1 LIVRDKHHCPF
12 GKKVHLFR
20 TGRGATVRPSGRQ
33 RRVVGPLPSGSANYL
48 PFLPFFLLFLLFL
61 ATRITSFLAREVND
75 VLTTRVNISLTYAGC
90 RYAVTVASKNLTRR
104 ITAALGD
111 LDVADG
117 PMSRLDAARRL
128 REAADELE
136 AAQVE
141 AARKAG
147 ATWSEIGSCYG
158 LTKQGAQQRFRA
170 ARHQAKAGA
179 APGAEAPGRRA
190 GPEPG

>member
-1 LIVRDKHHCPF
+1 MDGSGTSPDRCRP
-12 GKKVHLFR
+12 GWGSYLFFF
-20 TGRGATVRPSGRQ
+20 
-33 RRVVGPLPSGSANYL
+33 
-48 PFLPFFLLFLLFL
+48 PFLLFFLLFL
-61 ATRITSFLAREVND
+61 ATRITPFPTREVND
-75 VLTTRVNISLTYAGC
+75 MLTSGVNISLTGAGC
-90 RYAVTVASKNLTRR
+90 RYAVMVASKSLFRR
-104 ITAALGD
+104 ITAALGA
-111 LDVADG
+111 LDVADE

-128 REAADELE
+128 REAAEELE

-170 ARHQAKAGA
+170 ARNQAKTGT
-179 APGAEAPGRRA
+179 A